1 MNWYVWIFGFV
12 CGVVVSFL
20 AVLFGY
26 LAGM

>member
-1 MNWYVWIFGFV
+1 VNWYVWIFGFA
-12 CGVVVSFL
+12 CGVIVSFF